1 MKALVTD
8 ADGNSI
14 PIVMGCYGIGIS
26 RIVAA
31 AIEQNHDE
39 NGIILPPPLAPFL
52 CAIVSINPKD
62 SQIVNE
68 YAEKIYKQLTDINIE
83 VILCDQNKR
92 PGVLFSDLDLI
103 GIPLRIVVSEKNIND
118 RKIEIKMRKSNQIV
132 FWDINDIQSFIEK
145 FQSGEIVS

>member
-1 MKALVTD
+1 MRLIVLILFVALIRMDFILQNANWDDKQIKKIADIRNAIDGDPSPDGNGVLKIKKGIEVGHIFKLGVKYSNSMKALVTD

-39 NGIILPPPLAPFL
+39 NGIIWPPPLAPFL

-68 YAEKIYKQLTDINIE
+68 YAEK
-83 VILCDQNKR
+83 
-92 PGVLFSDLDLI
+92 DL
-103 GIPLRIVVSEKNIND
+103 
-118 RKIEIKMRKSNQIV
+118 
-132 FWDINDIQSFIEK
+132 
-145 FQSGEIVS
+145 